1 MESNPFMTII
11 YTRFVGATN
20 TRGSRIV
27 ASAPFGPRKKVE
39 VAYDHAL
46 AAAKNHLA
54 AAQKFLQHGYT
65 QYDLIGHG
73 DAPDGAGYAYIF
85 KRRKED

>member
-1 MESNPFMTII
+1 MESNPYMTII
-11 YTRFVGATN
+11 YTRYAGPTN

-39 VAYDHAL
+39 VNYDHAL
-46 AAAKNHLA
+46 GAGNHLV
-54 AAQKFLQHGYT
+54 AAQKFLQHGNA

-73 DAPDGAGYAYIF
+73 DAPDGAGYAYVF
-85 KRRKED
+85 KRRAED